1 MLSAIRRR
9 LARWITGSLTSAHEL
24 RGIPVI
30 VHNTRPDI
38 DTSAVVSRLDAALAL
53 LERHQP
59 ANVRRMRRD
68 FARIVVQRY
77 PCRGAWL
84 PAERSCVVELTF
96 VVNPSFTL
104 GQVAST
110 ILHEAMHA
118 RLDVMGVHLGPDDRA
133 REERFCRRA
142 EIELGMQL
150 PDGAPI
156 VERALGALAGTDD
169 EVAPVIDWSLAAR
182 RVAAADIE
190 ALRAPAWLKETLARR
205 AGVDREAPER

>member
-9 LARWITGSLTSAHEL
+9 LARWITGSLTSVHEL
-24 RGIPVI
+24 RGVPVV

-38 DTSAVVSRLDAALAL
+38 ATPEALARLDAALEL

-59 ANVRRMRRD
+59 ANFRRLRRD

-104 GQVAST
+104 GQVAAT

-142 EIELGMQL
+142 EIALGMAL

-156 VERALGALAGTDD
+156 VERALGALAGSDE
-169 EVAPVIDWSLAAR
+169 EVAPAIDWSLAAR
-182 RVAAADIE
+182 RVAAVDLE
-190 ALRAPAWLKETLARR
+190 ALHAPAWLKDTLARR
-205 AGVDREAPER
+205 AGIDRAEGR